1 MRGWFT
7 ESEGATIICHCPP
20 PLLTCE
26 LHRPIRLLSNCNVS
40 DQCNDGLNG
49 DSGGLLDMVTS
60 VTQVE
65 ITQFL

>member
-7 ESEGATIICHCPP
+7 ESEGATIIHHFPP

-26 LHRPIRLLSNCNVS
+26 LHRPIGLLSNCNVS
-40 DQCNDGLNG
+40 HQCDDGLNG
-49 DSGGLLDMVTS
+49 DSGSLLGMVTS

-65 ITQFL
+65 IT